1 MISTDTLSPIA
12 ATAGLGFVG
21 GYILAYFLRKIVRIL
36 MFVIGGILALL
47 LYLQTQQI
55 ITINVTKL
63 QTYTDGIFTSIA
75 NVTTTSQIP
84 VLNTIEH
91 LGIPLSSSV
100 TAGFVLGITRR

>member
-1 MISTDTLSPIA
+1 MISTDNLSSIA
-12 ATAGLGFVG
+12 ATLGGGFLG
-21 GYILAYFLRKIVRIL
+21 GYMLAYFIRKIVRIL

-47 LYLQTQQI
+47 VYLQTQEI
-55 ITINVTKL
+55 ITINITNL

-75 NVTTTSQIP
+75 NVTTSSQIP
-84 VLNTIEH
+84 VVSTMEN